1 MPSMADHG
9 IDEPAD
15 ALSRTGSRGAV
26 RVLVA
31 DDQPDVL
38 TALRLLLKSDGFE
51 TEAVD
56 SPRGV
61 IAAVKARQFDLLLMD
76 LNYARDTTSGREG
89 LDLLP
94 RLRVLDPS
102 LPVVVM
108 TAWGSIDLAVEAM
121 RRGATDFVTKPW
133 ENASLLER
141 VRAHAMG
148 AREARPP
155 ADGGTARD
163 LTAAGRVQA
172 RMRPNG
178 GPPLATLEYGGQC
191 SEAEA
196 VGGDGYD
203 FVDLGAGRLG
213 VLLADVSGK
222 GVPAALLMAHL
233 QATIRSQL
241 SHDPDDLAAL
251 LARVNGL
258 FHAATATERYATAF
272 LGVYDDSSR
281 RLRYVN
287 CGHNPPFV
295 LRRDGS
301 ALNLPPGA
309 TVLGLMEDWTGREET
324 VELGPGDTLLV
335 YSDGVTEACRPD
347 GEEFGEARLLELL
360 RRLQSRPLAALPAA
374 LLAAVDEFGGIEA
387 EDDRTV
393 VVARGRSPGFAP
405 SEAAKPGGVEGR

>member
-1 MPSMADHG
+1 MAG
-9 IDEPAD
+9 RRIDDD
-15 ALSRTGSRGAV
+15 ALSPAGPRRPETG

-61 IAAVKARQFDLLLMD
+61 LAAVKARQFDVLLMD

-94 RLRVLDPS
+94 RLRALDPT

-141 VRAHAMG
+141 VRSHAAAGRESRPAADG
-148 AREARPP
+148 A
-155 ADGGTARD
+155 GGTARD

-172 RMRPNG
+172 RMRPRG
-178 GPPLATLEYGGQC
+178 GPLLATLEYGGHC

-203 FVDLGAGRLG
+203 FVDLGAGKLG

-233 QATIRSQL
+233 QATVRSQL
-241 SHDPDDLAAL
+241 GHGSDDLAAL

-258 FHAATATERYATAF
+258 FHAATSTERYATAF

-295 LRRDGS
+295 LRADGS
-301 ALNLPPGA
+301 TRSLPPGA
-309 TVLGLMEDWTGREET
+309 TVLGLMEDWSGREET
-324 VELGPGDTLLV
+324 LVLGPGDTLLV
-335 YSDGVTEACRPD
+335 YSDGVTEACRSD
-347 GEEFGEARLLELL
+347 GEEFGEARLVELL
-360 RRLQSRPLAALPAA
+360 RRLRNRPLLALPAA

-393 VVARGRSPGFAP
+393 VVARGR
-405 SEAAKPGGVEGR
+405 